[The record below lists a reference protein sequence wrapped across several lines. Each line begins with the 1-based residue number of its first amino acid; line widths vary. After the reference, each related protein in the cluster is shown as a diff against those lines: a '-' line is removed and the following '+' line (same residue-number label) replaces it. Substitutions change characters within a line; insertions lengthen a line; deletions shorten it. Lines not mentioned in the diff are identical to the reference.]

1 MRKTKTSRTQSLRV
15 RHMTIYSRGEMLWSR
30 SLIEPYISSS
40 HQLSLMCCD
49 RCSLLFAVF
58 LENWTNLPR
67 RTEDWLRLP
76 MFWATNV
83 HLNII
88 QVHVKAVTCLPVTC
102 LPGVFFFVTLFI
114 WIFFSC
120 NRWKD
125 TGTLS
130 LLYNISIWI

>member
-58 LENWTNLPR
+58 LENRTNLPR
-67 RTEDWLRLP
+67 RTEDL
-76 MFWATNV
+76 ATYV
-83 HLNII
+83 LSDQCAPEYYPGTCKSCHLF
-88 QVHVKAVTCLPVTC
+88 TCHLFTWCV
-102 LPGVFFFVTLFI
+102 FFVTLFI

>member
-67 RTEDWLRLP
+67 RTEDWLP
-76 MFWATNV
+76 MFWATNA

-102 LPGVFFFVTLFI
+102 LPGVCFFCYFVHLDF
-114 WIFFSC
+114 FFSC

>member
-15 RHMTIYSRGEMLWSR
+15 RHMTIYSWGETLWSR

-40 HQLSLMCCD
+40 LQLSLMCCD

-67 RTEDWLRLP
+67 RTEDWLP

-102 LPGVFFFVTLFI
+102 LPGVFFLLLCSFGF
-114 WIFFSC
+114 FFSC

>member
-40 HQLSLMCCD
+40 LQLSLMCCD

-67 RTEDWLRLP
+67 RTEDWLP

-102 LPGVFFFVTLFI
+102 LPGVFFLLLCSFGF
-114 WIFFSC
+114 FFSC

>member
-1 MRKTKTSRTQSLRV
+1 MRKTKTSRPPSLRV

-30 SLIEPYISSS
+30 SLKEPYISSS

-67 RTEDWLRLP
+67 RTEDWLP
-76 MFWATNV
+76 MFWATNA

-102 LPGVFFFVTLFI
+102 LPGVFFLLLCSFGF
-114 WIFFSC
+114 FFSC